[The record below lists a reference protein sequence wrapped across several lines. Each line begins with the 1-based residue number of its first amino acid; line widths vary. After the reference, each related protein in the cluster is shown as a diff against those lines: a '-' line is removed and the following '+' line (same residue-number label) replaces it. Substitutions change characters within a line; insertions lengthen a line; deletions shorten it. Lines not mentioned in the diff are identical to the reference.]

1 MKLLPSLEYD
11 SILTITDHNCSKVV
25 VFIPCKEA
33 MGTKELAKLY
43 FKQVFPHYGVLKKI
57 ISNRDL
63 RLTSQL
69 ARNICTKI
77 GIQQNVSTA
86 YHSQMDGQSEWTNQT
101 LETYLRI
108 FCNEQQID

>member
-1 MKLLPSLEYD
+1 
-11 SILTITDHNCSKVV
+11 
-25 VFIPCKEA
+25 

-43 FKQVFPHYGVLKKI
+43 FKQVFPHYGIPKKI
-57 ISNRDL
+57 ISDWDP

-69 ARNICTKI
+69 TKNICTKI

-86 YHSQMDGQSEWTNQT
+86 YHPQTDAQSEWTNQT

-108 FCNEQQID
+108 FCNKQQTD